1 MGAGACASLGRGA
14 PTLFSARCSFL
25 RQGRDQGA
33 PPTPACG
40 SQLRTD
46 HRSSPWGPGGQDPS
60 WGPAALCH
68 SSHVRAELYYG
79 ASGFFF
85 FYCRIDPYGFE
96 RPEDFDYAAYEEFF
110 STYLVILTRRAI
122 KWSKLLKGSSSVQK
136 SMTGEFGAWSITPAA
151 NRSLAVKCSWAQR
164 GSGFLRPLTLGGCLE
179 SGVCILSCCS
189 GNQEV
194 TRQVGMCPMQA

>member
-1 MGAGACASLGRGA
+1 MRVPGPGCAYAILG
-14 PTLFSARCSFL
+14 PLFLSASGEGP
-25 RQGRDQGA
+25 GRA
-33 PPTPACG
+33 PPPP
-40 SQLRTD
+40 RVV
-46 HRSSPWGPGGQDPS
+46 RSSGPTTAPPLGDLGGQDPS

-85 FYCRIDPYGFE
+85 YYCRIDPYGFE

-151 NRSLAVKCSWAQR
+151 NKSLAVKCSWAQR